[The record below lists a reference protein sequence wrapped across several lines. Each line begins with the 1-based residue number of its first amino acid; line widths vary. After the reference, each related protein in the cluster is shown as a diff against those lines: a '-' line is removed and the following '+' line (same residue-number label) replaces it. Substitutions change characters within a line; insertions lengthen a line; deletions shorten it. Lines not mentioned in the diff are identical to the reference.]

1 MAASDKESKE
11 DLEKLNPE
19 KVAESETIGNF
30 EDDKTKDVKTEFG
43 IMRPRILENE
53 MQESYLAYAMSVI
66 IARALPDVRD
76 GLKPVHRRVLFSM
89 SELGLTPQ
97 AKYRK
102 SATVVGDVL
111 GKYHPHGDIAVY
123 DTLVRLAQSFS
134 MRPPLVDGQGN
145 FGSMDGDAAAAMRYT
160 ECRLTSAASEML
172 ADIDKETVDFVANY
186 DASRQEPKVM
196 PAKLPNLLING
207 SMGIAVGMAT
217 NIPPHN
223 LGEICDAVIHLIENP
238 DCTIEDMMQYIQG
251 PDFPTGAEIFG
262 VEQIKAAYATG
273 KGAIIMRAVANI
285 EENKRGFR
293 IIVSEIPYQVNK
305 AELITKIA
313 DLVKEKKLE
322 GISDLRDESDR
333 KDGVRIVIELK
344 ANAYPKKILNRLYE
358 LTLMQ
363 TTFYTNMLALIDG
376 LQPRVLTLKNIL
388 EEYIKHRKA
397 VVRRRTAF
405 ELKKAKERAHILE
418 GLRIALK
425 NIDEVVATIRKSA
438 NREVAFKQLKIKFK
452 LTDIQ
457 ANAILEMRLAALA
470 ALEREKVETEYKEKL
485 KLIAELEAVLASEE
499 KILSIIKKE
508 LKELQ
513 EKYATPRKTKIH
525 PQELGRFSAEDLIP
539 SEQVIIIFTRGNY
552 IKRMPVSSYRSQ
564 IRGGKGVIGMETK
577 EEDMIEHL
585 LVSNTH
591 DDVYFFTDRGRIFHT
606 KVYEIPTASRIA
618 KGQAIVNILQI
629 SPEEKVTAMI
639 TLSSSDIEKYKYI
652 LLATSKG
659 LVKKTSMKLYSKV
672 RKTGILAIK
681 LRPEDRLR
689 WVKVTTGDE
698 NVFQVSAKG
707 QSIFYKETDIRP
719 MGRTAAGVRGILL
732 KGDDYVVST
741 DVIPAGAESKVD
753 ALIVLEKGFGKRTPL
768 TMFNMQLRGGMGLR
782 AANVTERTG
791 PIVGMRLVSDDN
803 YDLILAS
810 RKGQVIR
817 MALATVKK
825 LQRDT
830 QGVTLIRF
838 NQGDKVTSVT
848 IISKDKTNKLI
859 EIDKELPE
867 QQIDVVEAEEEL
879 KISQATAE
887 ETEEVAVVAAAEE
900 EEEEEEPAVSK
911 PKKEEEKDNQKADTK
926 EGGLPE
932 WAAVHDGT
940 ALKSAKLKSPKKI
953 NKDTQTNLFEE
964 KEKPSE
970 ANYWGGKL

>member
-134 MRPPLVDGQGN
+134 MRLPLVDGQGN

-344 ANAYPKKILNRLYE
+344 ANAYPKKILKRLS
-358 LTLMQ
+358 Q
-363 TTFYTNMLALIDG
+363 
-376 LQPRVLTLKNIL
+376 
-388 EEYIKHRKA
+388 
-397 VVRRRTAF
+397 
-405 ELKKAKERAHILE
+405 
-418 GLRIALK
+418 
-425 NIDEVVATIRKSA
+425 
-438 NREVAFKQLKIKFK
+438 KF
-452 LTDIQ
+452 
-457 ANAILEMRLAALA
+457 
-470 ALEREKVETEYKEKL
+470 
-485 KLIAELEAVLASEE
+485 
-499 KILSIIKKE
+499 IKK
-508 LKELQ
+508 LMK
-513 EKYATPRKTKIH
+513 
-525 PQELGRFSAEDLIP
+525 
-539 SEQVIIIFTRGNY
+539 N
-552 IKRMPVSSYRSQ
+552 
-564 IRGGKGVIGMETK
+564 
-577 EEDMIEHL
+577 
-585 LVSNTH
+585 
-591 DDVYFFTDRGRIFHT
+591 
-606 KVYEIPTASRIA
+606 
-618 KGQAIVNILQI
+618 
-629 SPEEKVTAMI
+629 
-639 TLSSSDIEKYKYI
+639 
-652 LLATSKG
+652 SK
-659 LVKKTSMKLYSKV
+659 
-672 RKTGILAIK
+672 
-681 LRPEDRLR
+681 
-689 WVKVTTGDE
+689 
-698 NVFQVSAKG
+698 N
-707 QSIFYKETDIRP
+707 
-719 MGRTAAGVRGILL
+719 
-732 KGDDYVVST
+732 
-741 DVIPAGAESKVD
+741 
-753 ALIVLEKGFGKRTPL
+753 
-768 TMFNMQLRGGMGLR
+768 
-782 AANVTERTG
+782 
-791 PIVGMRLVSDDN
+791 
-803 YDLILAS
+803 
-810 RKGQVIR
+810 
-817 MALATVKK
+817 
-825 LQRDT
+825 
-830 QGVTLIRF
+830 
-838 NQGDKVTSVT
+838 
-848 IISKDKTNKLI
+848 
-859 EIDKELPE
+859 
-867 QQIDVVEAEEEL
+867 
-879 KISQATAE
+879 
-887 ETEEVAVVAAAEE
+887 
-900 EEEEEEPAVSK
+900 
-911 PKKEEEKDNQKADTK
+911 
-926 EGGLPE
+926 
-932 WAAVHDGT
+932 
-940 ALKSAKLKSPKKI
+940 
-953 NKDTQTNLFEE
+953 
-964 KEKPSE
+964 
-970 ANYWGGKL
+970 